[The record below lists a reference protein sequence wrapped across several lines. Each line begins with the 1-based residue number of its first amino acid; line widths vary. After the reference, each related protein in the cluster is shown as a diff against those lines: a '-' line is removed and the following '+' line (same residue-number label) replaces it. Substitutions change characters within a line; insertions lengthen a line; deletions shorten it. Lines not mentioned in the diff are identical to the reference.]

1 MFIVVEGTDASG
13 KTSLISAVE
22 KEVKKRYPTR
32 KVTMLHKGR
41 PLEETRRWVL
51 SDYVTSLENI
61 NFSDETIISDRW
73 HWGEITYA
81 PFKRAH
87 TNHDGYGLLGRTGWR
102 WTELFMLSR
111 GVAEFWLYQP
121 LDVIKARLG
130 SRGDDFV
137 TVSEL
142 SMILDKY
149 ELASTLS
156 ASLTEVLQPGP
167 DSMDEID
174 ALAVRVV
181 DAAERNI
188 DRVKNIRKYKSYVG
202 SPDPDV
208 LLVGDRRNILERYGE
223 ETILPFMPVDGNS
236 GEFLLSSLPDVFW
249 KNVGIVNA
257 NDVEFN
263 LSDLWMDLG
272 KPRIVVLGRLAEKS
286 IMRTDIGP
294 IHYDVLPHPQYVRR
308 FHHKD
313 KELYGQAI
321 ERSAYNNLEKDSP
334 WILP

>member
-181 DAAERNI
+181 DAAERNL

>member
-22 KEVKKRYPTR
+22 NEVKKRYPER
-32 KVTMLHKGR
+32 NITMSHKGR
-41 PLEETRRWVL
+41 PLEEDRRWVL
-51 SDYVTSLENI
+51 KEYVTSCENI
-61 NFSDETIISDRW
+61 DFSSETIISDRW

-81 PFKRAH
+81 ALKRPH
-87 TNHDGYGLLGRTGWR
+87 TNLDGYGLLGKTGWR

-121 LDVIKARLG
+121 LDVIKSRLG

-137 TVSEL
+137 KVSEL

-149 ELASTLS
+149 ELAATLS
-156 ASLTEVLQPGP
+156 ASLTETLEPKP
-167 DSMDEID
+167 DSLDDID
-174 ALAVRVV
+174 DLARYVV
-181 DAAERNI
+181 DTAEKNLYGTRNI
-188 DRVKNIRKYKSYVG
+188 QRYKSYIG

-208 LLVGDRRNILERYGE
+208 LLVGDRRNILERHGE
-223 ETILPFMPVDGNS
+223 ETKLPFMPVDGNS
-236 GEFLLSSLPDVFW
+236 GEFLLSALPSEFW
-249 KNVGIVNA
+249 RNVGIVNA

-272 KPRIVVLGRLAEKS
+272 KPRIVVLGRLAERS
-286 IMRTDIGP
+286 IMRTEINP

-313 KELYGQAI
+313 RELYGQAI

-334 WILP
+334 WILR